1 MVSGSE
7 QGGLEAETAWP
18 DAAKSSL
25 LPRRWKKAVASDQLP
40 SSELAAPQP
49 ELLARQKLSATTL
62 KCPGSSG
69 GANLQLSGRRRSAEL
84 GSYDPAS
91 SLPEAESCD
100 EGLRGL
106 VVPPSWVA
114 RSPSERGGKAG
125 GGGMVLAGG
134 HVTQVGA
141 SSIGWLR
148 PPGRTEAN
156 TSSGPYHSQSTL
168 QQCSTQS
175 DKQSVL

>member
-1 MVSGSE
+1 MARCRQE
-7 QGGLEAETAWP
+7 Q
-18 DAAKSSL
+18 AAAQEVEGT
-25 LPRRWKKAVASDQLP
+25 KAVASDQLP

-49 ELLARQKLSATTL
+49 DLLLARQKLSATTL

-106 VVPPSWVA
+106 SSFLGGAVPERAWGKSWWWGNGPGWWSRDAGWSHLHWLAAAA
-114 RSPSERGGKAG
+114 RKDRGK
-125 GGGMVLAGG
+125 
-134 HVTQVGA
+134 H
-141 SSIGWLR
+141 
-148 PPGRTEAN
+148 
-156 TSSGPYHSQSTL
+156 
-168 QQCSTQS
+168 
-175 DKQSVL
+175 

>member
-1 MVSGSE
+1 MVGSE

-18 DAAKSSL
+18 DAAKSRL

-49 ELLARQKLSATTL
+49 ELLLARQKLSATTL

-69 GANLQLSGRRRSAEL
+69 GANLQLWPAPLSGTRFVRSRVV
-84 GSYDPAS
+84 AS
-91 SLPEAESCD
+91 GGRVA
-100 EGLRGL
+100 GLRGL

-114 RSPSERGGKAG
+114 RSPSERGGKAGG